1 LLPSNPKGQG
11 LIKPKTMTATINNT
25 ESPTR
30 HTEAK
35 TEMVRWYRQQ
45 RRQMA
50 EQLRRIYGRK
60 D

>member
-1 LLPSNPKGQG
+1 MTPTISNTNPQYV
-11 LIKPKTMTATINNT
+11 

-30 HTEAK
+30 RTIMK
-35 TEMVRWYRQQ
+35 TEMVRWYREQ
-45 RRQMA
+45 RRQTA

>member
-1 LLPSNPKGQG
+1 
-11 LIKPKTMTATINNT
+11 MTPTINNIDHQHN

-30 HTEAK
+30 RTIMK
-35 TEMVRWYRQQ
+35 TEMTRWHRQQ

-60 D
+60 N

>member
-1 LLPSNPKGQG
+1 
-11 LIKPKTMTATINNT
+11 MTPTTNNADHH

-30 HTEAK
+30 RTIVK
-35 TEMVRWYRQQ
+35 TEMVRWYLKQ

-50 EQLRRIYGRK
+50 EQLRRIHGRE

>member
-1 LLPSNPKGQG
+1 
-11 LIKPKTMTATINNT
+11 MTPTIGDTDPQYT

-30 HTEAK
+30 RTIMKAE
-35 TEMVRWYRQQ
+35 TVRWYREQ

>member
-1 LLPSNPKGQG
+1 
-11 LIKPKTMTATINNT
+11 MTTTINGT
-25 ESPTR
+25 DPQYVESPTR
-30 HTEAK
+30 RTEAK
-35 TEMVRWYRQQ
+35 TEMVRLYRQQ

>member
-1 LLPSNPKGQG
+1 
-11 LIKPKTMTATINNT
+11 MTPTINST
-25 ESPTR
+25 DPQCAESPTR
-30 HTEAK
+30 RTEAK
-35 TEMVRWYRQQ
+35 AETVRRYRRQ

>member
-1 LLPSNPKGQG
+1 
-11 LIKPKTMTATINNT
+11 MTPTINNTDPQYT

-30 HTEAK
+30 RTIMKA
-35 TEMVRWYRQQ
+35 EMVRWYREQ

>member
-1 LLPSNPKGQG
+1 MTPTISNTDPQYQ
-11 LIKPKTMTATINNT
+11 

-30 HTEAK
+30 RAIVK
-35 TEMVRWYRQQ
+35 AEMVRWYREQ

-50 EQLRRIYGRK
+50 EQLRRIYGRE

>member
-1 LLPSNPKGQG
+1 MTPTISNADPQY
-11 LIKPKTMTATINNT
+11 T

-30 HTEAK
+30 RTIMK
-35 TEMVRWYRQQ
+35 TEMVRWYREQH
-45 RRQMA
+45 RQMA